1 MRFRHALP
9 AIALV
14 IAAGCDDALTL
25 EPVNEVPEQTAISNA
40 ASARAALLG
49 AYDALQE
56 DGYYGGDFFFYGD
69 LGSDIVDHSGTFDT
83 YLEVD
88 RHQTTAD
95 NGSVLDMYETI
106 YMGIHRVNV
115 IIQRVPEITDLDE
128 AERDQILGEAHF
140 LRALHYHNLVKYFGG
155 VPLRLEPPTSI
166 DQSAEIAR
174 STVDETYAQI
184 FADLDRAAQLIPE
197 NHDEGATRASRGA
210 VLALRTRVQLYR
222 EQWAEVIASANAVQ
236 ALGYSLASS
245 YSDLFTE
252 EGSNTPEDIFRV
264 PFTATEFT
272 NAGYYYGPDG
282 RYEVAPSC
290 TLIQL
295 YDPAYE
301 CGSDVY
307 NPTDDRGAWNAMVI
321 DGFPYGT
328 KYPTAIGAED
338 MHGIRFAEVILSRA
352 EAFARTGQLQAAIDD
367 LNRLRDRANG
377 ERLTLAGVASDP
389 AVPDDQEVVAA
400 VWNERVLELAME
412 GDRWPDLVRTGRA
425 VSVLGL
431 TPEEEH
437 TVLFPIPQ
445 NETDVSPNVDQN
457 PGY

>member
-9 AIALV
+9 AMAMV
-14 IAAGCDDALTL
+14 IAAGCDDTLTL
-25 EPVNEVPEQTAISNA
+25 APVNEVPEQAAIVDA

-95 NGSVLDMYETI
+95 NGSVLEMYEDI
-106 YMGIHRVNV
+106 YMGVHRVNV
-115 IIQRVPEITDLDE
+115 ILQKVPTLTDAGE
-128 AERDQILGEAHF
+128 AERNQLLGEAHF

-166 DQSAEIAR
+166 DQSGEISRA
-174 STVDETYAQI
+174 TVDETYAQI
-184 FADLDRAAQLIPE
+184 FSDLDQAAQLITE
-197 NHDEGATRASRGA
+197 DNGSGRASRGA
-210 VLALRTRVQLYR
+210 VWALRTRVHLYR
-222 EQWAEVIASANAVQ
+222 QQWAEVLVAADSVEAM
-236 ALGYSLASS
+236 GYALASS
-245 YSDLFTE
+245 YSDLFTP
-252 EGSNTPEDIFRV
+252 EGSQTPEDIFRV

-272 NAGYYYGPDG
+272 NAGYYFGPDG

-290 TLIQL
+290 TLVQS

-301 CGSDVY
+301 CESDDY
-307 NPTDDRGAWNAMVI
+307 NPTDDRGAWNVTVI

-338 MHGIRFAEVILSRA
+338 MHAIRFAEVILNRA
-352 EAFARTGQLQAAIDD
+352 EALARTGALQAAIGQ
-367 LNRLRDRANG
+367 LNRLRERANG
-377 ERLTLAGVASDP
+377 ETLTLAGVANDP
-389 AVPDDQEVVAA
+389 AVPNDQEVLEAI
-400 VWNERVLELAME
+400 WHERVLELAME

-425 VSVLGL
+425 VAVLGL